1 MAKGRKPAIDGLAR
15 PQGILDDVVYPI
27 VQKAARKVG
36 NVSFTSNLPRNAR
49 TKITRKASSLE
60 SKMAQKRMSSYI
72 RKSEKADFRAEKAL
86 EKSYTFAGPY
96 KKRNVKAMK
105 RLDAAYR
112 KQSGKTYVNFE
123 KANELHGSGR
133 NVRKAAQRARKEIK
147 KR

>member
-27 VQKAARKVG
+27 VQKAARKVQKM
-36 NVSFTSNLPRNAR
+36 TL
-49 TKITRKASSLE
+49 KAPEPSKRESAYWASAKLE
-60 SKMAQKRMSSYI
+60 SKLAQKRMSSYS
-72 RKSEKADFRAEKAL
+72 RKAEKADFRAEKAL
-86 EKSYTFAGPY
+86 EKGYKFSGPTS
-96 KKRNVKAMK
+96 RSNA
-105 RLDAAYR
+105 RGLRRADAAYR